1 MHIHILGICGT
12 FMGGIAKL
20 AIESGHRVT
29 GSDQNVYPPMST
41 QLSALGVEIIQSY
54 EAQQLSPE
62 PDLVIIGNALSRGNP
77 CIEYILERG
86 LNYTSGPQWLHDHLL
101 PGRWVLAVAGTHGKT
116 TTASMLAWILDD
128 NGMAPGF
135 LIGGVP
141 GNFEQTAR
149 LGNTPFFVVE
159 ADEYDS
165 AFFDKRSK
173 FVHYNPRTLVINNL
187 EYDHADIFPDLS
199 AIQRQF
205 HHVIRLVPGNG
216 RILMPEGDPI
226 INEVLD
232 MGCWSEK
239 ASIGEHGDW
248 QLVPQ
253 QADWRCFD
261 VSFHGQS
268 LGQVEWAL
276 IGRHNALNAVM
287 AIAAAHHVG
296 ILPECAINSL
306 ARFALPKRRLEK
318 LAQIDGVTIYDDFA
332 HHPTAIRAT
341 LQALR
346 SNIGDA
352 PLTAVLEP
360 RSYTMKQGVHQQSLV
375 DSLQLADRQIIYQGN
390 AKWNVSELFSGIA
403 SSHCYRK
410 IDEVVADLVANRRSG
425 EHIVLM
431 SNGGFAGVHQKLID
445 ALEKAHSGLTKR
457 NR

>member
-41 QLSALGVEIIQSY
+41 QLSGLGIEIIQGY
-54 EAQQLSPE
+54 DPQQLSPE

-77 CIEYILERG
+77 CIEYVLERG
-86 LNYTSGPQWLHDHLL
+86 LKYTSGPQWLHDHIL

-116 TTASMLAWILDD
+116 TTSGMLAWILED

-141 GNFEQTAR
+141 GNFEQTAC
-149 LGNTPFFVVE
+149 LGDTPFFVVE

-173 FVHYNPRTLVINNL
+173 FVHYSPRTLVINNL

-205 HHVIRLVPGNG
+205 HHVIRLVPRNG
-216 RILMPEGDPI
+216 RILTPAGDPAV
-226 INEVLD
+226 NEVLD

-239 ASIGEHGDW
+239 ACVGDHGDW
-248 QLVPQ
+248 QLTPQ
-253 QADWRCFD
+253 QADWSCFD
-261 VSFHGQS
+261 ISFHGQK
-268 LGQVEWAL
+268 LGQVEWSL

-296 ILPECAINSL
+296 ILPECSIASL
-306 ARFALPKRRLEK
+306 ARFVLPKRRLEK

-332 HHPTAIRAT
+332 HHPTAVKAT

-346 SNIGDA
+346 AKIGDA

-360 RSYTMKQGVHQQSLV
+360 RSNTMKIGVHQQSLV
-375 DSLQLADRQIIYQGN
+375 DCLQLADRQIIYQGH
-390 AKWNVSELFSGIA
+390 AKWNVSELFAGIPTA
-403 SSHCYRK
+403 HCYRD
-410 IDEVVADLVANRRSG
+410 IDAVVADLIANRRLG

-431 SNGGFAGVHQKLID
+431 SNGGFAGVNQKLIE
-445 ALEKAHSGLTKR
+445 ALEQEHAIQKS
-457 NR
+457 